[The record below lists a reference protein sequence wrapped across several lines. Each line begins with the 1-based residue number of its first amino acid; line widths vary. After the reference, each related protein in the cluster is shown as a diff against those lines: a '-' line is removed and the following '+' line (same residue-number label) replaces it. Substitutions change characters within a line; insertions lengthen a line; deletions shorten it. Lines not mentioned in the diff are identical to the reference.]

1 MTAYLLWMLAS
12 LMQTPEGILLG
23 LGAVVFAGYR
33 LLYKPY
39 ERAFPYKRF

>member
-1 MTAYLLWMLAS
+1 MTAYLLWMLAG
-12 LMQTPEGILLG
+12 LMHTPKGILLG